1 MHLFGH
7 SLGGPTVF
15 AACHYDL
22 MARLHDLAK
31 RQLSAC
37 PQALEFEAGKVVTLQ
52 GAMSGFLLDS
62 RFSNSSTVL
71 WSLTSLNLVN
81 PATLHLDRYKEVA
94 GAPSRAGF
102 ALRYL
107 VACIDGGK
115 VYPSLVHTIIDLVRQ
130 CAQLNRAEKHAF
142 ENLVREVFFP
152 RSAPCDVE
160 SKVSHDTIIAA
171 KFETINRKSLW
182 TAIYESM
189 ESACSS
195 EDRGLW
201 FAFNKCF
208 PAMIKFVES
217 KPRGSA
223 NMNEFLRHFTV
234 FVGNLFA
241 VEGKDPVG
249 ATLLRALNHLGDQL
263 SDGMLQFQTTA
274 MLDDPS
280 VLENLPFSAI
290 DLGTPRLSEAF
301 VSMPSP
307 IDGHRRVFIFAPH
320 AEATSMSKQ
329 GDDMHNSVLNLRYA
343 DLLGRLLEFED

>member
-7 SLGGPTVF
+7 SPGGPTVF

-142 ENLVREVFFP
+142 ENLVREVFF
-152 RSAPCDVE
+152 RVLHLVTWSQ
-160 SKVSHDTIIAA
+160 
-171 KFETINRKSLW
+171 KFPMIPSSQPNLKPSTER
-182 TAIYESM
+182 
-189 ESACSS
+189 ACGQPST
-195 EDRGLW
+195 E
-201 FAFNKCF
+201 
-208 PAMIKFVES
+208 
-217 KPRGSA
+217 
-223 NMNEFLRHFTV
+223 
-234 FVGNLFA
+234 
-241 VEGKDPVG
+241 
-249 ATLLRALNHLGDQL
+249 RAC
-263 SDGMLQFQTTA
+263 
-274 MLDDPS
+274 
-280 VLENLPFSAI
+280 
-290 DLGTPRLSEAF
+290 
-301 VSMPSP
+301 
-307 IDGHRRVFIFAPH
+307 
-320 AEATSMSKQ
+320 
-329 GDDMHNSVLNLRYA
+329 
-343 DLLGRLLEFED
+343 